1 MGYMVE
7 ITENKFD
14 ELVDNCEEMVRAG
27 GKVMKCLDSLSASV
41 WETVCRCRTIVTSG
55 TMMIG
60 ATKTAMESD
69 VTMVAVAVD
78 VTNV

>member
-27 GKVMKCLDSLSASV
+27 GKVMKCLDSLKR
-41 WETVCRCRTIVTSG
+41 ERMGTVCQCQTIVTSG
-55 TMMIG
+55 TMKIG

-69 VTMVAVAVD
+69 ATMVAVVVD

>member
-27 GKVMKCLDSLSASV
+27 GKVMKCLDSLKRERMGNRMPMPDYRDK
-41 WETVCRCRTIVTSG
+41 WDDEDWRDEEPCY
-55 TMMIG
+55 MMG
-60 ATKTAMESD
+60 WLCQ
-69 VTMVAVAVD
+69 AVSRIFI
-78 VTNV
+78 